1 MDILDTYN
9 DIISLTRQMNGVFD
23 LSLWEQYI
31 RRISSELWQKV
42 TEDSKNY
49 DYNRDIL
56 PVMTALI
63 NKPDKINEAHE
74 SFLTAVNGL
83 DEKMQSVVGME
94 LPVQLVFY
102 IGLCNGAGWAT
113 RLDGKPTV
121 LLGIEKIIELDWCDK
136 ETMSALIYHEL
147 GHIWHDTAGTLRRDT
162 DNMRDKY
169 VWQLFQEGI
178 AMFFEQMLFGDFSYY
193 HQNKNGWL
201 NWCTANKN
209 DLNAEY
215 LRRLQ
220 SNESAQDF
228 FGDWQ
233 NYKGYS
239 DVGYYIGCEF
249 VKFLR
254 QKHSMDEL
262 ANMEIDAVYYNL
274 CKYVSKPEV
283 VTE

>member
-147 GHIWHDTAGTLRRDT
+147 GHIWHDAAGTLRRDT

-254 QKHSMDEL
+254 QKYSMDEL
-262 ANMEIDAVYYNL
+262 ANMEIDVVFYNL